1 MKYLWKVSGY
11 KDDFGGDAAPTEC
24 TIPAYDAV
32 HAQYIATT
40 EYGLK
45 DIFQI
50 ARGDPIKKDDV
61 ISVMFDEKTRITIAY
76 AAYAH
81 QHSLEDEVRRMVRY
95 CIDKETSEYM
105 ESVSDKI
112 KNFD

>member
-1 MKYLWKVSGY
+1 MRYLWEVSGY
-11 KDDFGGDAAPTEC
+11 TEDSGIDI
-24 TIPAYDAV
+24 TSTIHAIPAYDAG
-32 HAQYIATT
+32 HAQYIATS
-40 EYGLK
+40 EYRLK
-45 DIFQI
+45 DVFQI
-50 ARGDPIKKDDV
+50 TRGDPIKKDDV
-61 ISVMFDEKTRITIAY
+61 ISVIFDEKTRITIAY